1 MATTEIQELATSIAY
16 NTAIYNHYL
25 SSNHLPAPSHHT
37 LPSEN
42 PTILPPDIENARQ
55 NAAEASHEL
64 HDLLSGSIGHV
75 MNAAQ
80 RVRDYT
86 YGLLRAEN

>member
-1 MATTEIQELATSIAY
+1 MASTEIQELAISISY

-25 SSNHLPAPSHHT
+25 SSNNLPAPSHHT
-37 LPSEN
+37 LPSEE
-42 PTILPPDIENARQ
+42 PIILPPDIENARQ

-80 RVRDYT
+80 RVSHHSRT
-86 YGLLRAEN
+86 RLLN

>member
-1 MATTEIQELATSIAY
+1 MASSEIQELATSIAY

-25 SSNHLPAPSHHT
+25 SSNNLPAPSHHA
-37 LPSEN
+37 LPSEK

-64 HDLLSGSIGHV
+64 HDLLSGSIGHI

-80 RVRDYT
+80 RVSKCPPAPFRS
-86 YGLLRAEN
+86 

>member
-1 MATTEIQELATSIAY
+1 MASSEIQNLATSIAY

-25 SSNHLPAPSHHT
+25 SANNLPSPSHYV
-37 LPSEN
+37 LPSEK
-42 PTILPPDIENARQ
+42 PITLPPDIENARQ
-55 NAAEASHEL
+55 NATEASHEL

-80 RVRDYT
+80 RVRKC
-86 YGLLRAEN
+86 